1 MLAKVSSAAVT
12 GIDGFIVQVEVDLS
26 PGLPVFST
34 VGLPDAAVRESKDRV
49 VAAVRNSGFDFPVRR
64 VTVNLSPADVKKE
77 GTAFDLPIALG
88 VLAAEERF
96 PVERLARVAV
106 IGELALDGRLR
117 PVRGVLPIALAVKKM
132 GFEAL
137 VLPAANAA
145 EAAVVAGLPL
155 VPASHLTDTVGPWWN
170 RSSPALSF
178 TPASA

>member
-77 GTAFDLPIALG
+77 GTAF
-88 VLAAEERF
+88 
-96 PVERLARVAV
+96 
-106 IGELALDGRLR
+106 
-117 PVRGVLPIALAVKKM
+117 
-132 GFEAL
+132 
-137 VLPAANAA
+137 
-145 EAAVVAGLPL
+145 
-155 VPASHLTDTVGPWWN
+155 
-170 RSSPALSF
+170 
-178 TPASA
+178 